1 MSSWSL
7 DADSKTGTN
16 TVEDGQVA
24 TFLGGVG
31 LTSSLATRSVTIDL
45 DDTAVT
51 AGAYTYASITV
62 DDQGR
67 LTAASSGAAP
77 STPSDATITLAGG
90 TGFGSNPGDFTLN
103 QAANKTLTFNV
114 TAGDG
119 ILANAGDIAVD
130 YVGTDNVVL
139 SAATAVTPVGA
150 DTIMINDATDNNVK
164 QALISGL
171 PFDSYSSWTM
181 RGQETGSVAQTIS
194 SGNTVDF
201 KKASADTL
209 SLIHI

>member
-1 MSSWSL
+1 MDATAATGVTTLAIGNSAVNAAGVNAGLTLDVSTGAVTLTPKIYGGGANVGFVPTGGAAGTFLRGDGVFATPAGGGTMSSWSL

-77 STPSDATITLAGG
+77 STGR
-90 TGFGSNPGDFTLN
+90 TG
-103 QAANKTLTFNV
+103 A
-114 TAGDG
+114 
-119 ILANAGDIAVD
+119 
-130 YVGTDNVVL
+130 
-139 SAATAVTPVGA
+139 
-150 DTIMINDATDNNVK
+150 
-164 QALISGL
+164 
-171 PFDSYSSWTM
+171 
-181 RGQETGSVAQTIS
+181 
-194 SGNTVDF
+194 
-201 KKASADTL
+201 
-209 SLIHI
+209 H